1 MFSRWI
7 GYAGLAGVLVLSGCS
22 GGSDTAASTSTSR
35 DTWSVQYS
43 SPEAPPEGALGQT
56 LTTGIGV
63 RATPFS
69 FENPT
74 SKQPDADF
82 ARFNKEAR
90 PWAVLDAELCAGLES
105 KLTKTGYGFSLLDA
119 DNREYKSYGSTAQP
133 FTPIIGLSGDL
144 GVGECARGYVSFA
157 LPEGVQVVA
166 LRWDYP
172 GGGGPLRWTLK

>member
-1 MFSRWI
+1 M
-7 GYAGLAGVLVLSGCS
+7 YAGVAAVLALAGCS
-22 GGSDTAASTSTSR
+22 SGSDRAASTSTST
-35 DTWSVQYS
+35 DTFSVQYS
-43 SPEAPPEGALGQT
+43 APAAPPEGALGQP

-74 SKQPDADF
+74 SKQPDPDF
-82 ARFNKEAR
+82 ARFKKEAR
-90 PWAVLDAELCAGLES
+90 PWALLDAELCAGLES

-119 DNREYKSYGSTAQP
+119 DNREYKSCDSTAQP

-157 LPEGVQVVA
+157 LPEGAQIVA
-166 LRWDYP
+166 VRWDYP